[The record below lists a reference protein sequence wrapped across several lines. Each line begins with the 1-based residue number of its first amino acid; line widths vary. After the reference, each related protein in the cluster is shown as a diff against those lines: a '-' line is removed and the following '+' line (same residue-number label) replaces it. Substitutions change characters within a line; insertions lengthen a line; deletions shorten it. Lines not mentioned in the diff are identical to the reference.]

1 MNEPPISARALGYA
15 GLIPFVSLALV
26 IQFLPLTNRPLAIVA
41 LIAYGAVITS
51 FLGAIHWGLA
61 MRDAHSKR
69 AAPYVWGV
77 IPSLVAWLALLL
89 SPALGLWMLAV
100 LLWAC
105 YAVDRSVYPKHLL
118 HGWLSMRLRLTVVA
132 SASCVFVAASQ
143 LL

>member
-1 MNEPPISARALGYA
+1 MNEPPVCARAMGYA
-15 GLIPFVSLALV
+15 GLIPFVGLATV
-26 IQFLPLTNRPLAIVA
+26 TPFLPPASRPLAWGA
-41 LIAYGAVITS
+41 LLGYAAVITS
-51 FLGAIHWGLA
+51 FLGAIHWGLE

-89 SPALGLWMLAV
+89 GPALGLWILAV

-105 YAVDRSVYPKHLL
+105 YAVDRSVYARHQLQ
-118 HGWLSMRLRLTVVA
+118 GWLSMRLRLTLVA

-143 LL
+143 LA

>member
-1 MNEPPISARALGYA
+1 MNEPPIWARAMGYA
-15 GLIPFVSLALV
+15 GLIPFVALAL
-26 IQFLPLTNRPLAIVA
+26 IMQFLPLTNRPLAMAA

-61 MRDAHSKR
+61 MRDTHNKR

-89 SPALGLWMLAV
+89 ESALGLWILAV

-118 HGWLSMRLRLTVVA
+118 QGWLPMRLRLTVLA
-132 SASCVFVAASQ
+132 SVSCVFVAANQ